1 MFYLKSYINISESKT
16 IDEFGTD
23 QHLTAPLKPTAL
35 EHFRSVLNAI
45 KEYDV
50 GALRSNFNNNDEQ
63 IGDVVELFE
72 NPYFETFFHY
82 L

>member
-1 MFYLKSYINISESKT
+1 MFYVKSYINISESKT

-23 QHLTAPLKPTAL
+23 QRLAAPLDPTAL
-35 EHFRSVLNAI
+35 EHFRSVLIAI

-50 GALRSNFNNNDEQ
+50 GTLRPDFNDEQ

-72 NPYFETFFHY
+72 NPFFETFMYY

>member
-1 MFYLKSYINISESKT
+1 MFYVKSYINISESKT

-23 QHLTAPLKPTAL
+23 QRLAAPLEPTAL
-35 EHFRSVLNAI
+35 RHFGSVLNAT
-45 KEYDV
+45 KEYDI
-50 GALRSNFNNNDEQ
+50 GTLRSIPLKDEQ